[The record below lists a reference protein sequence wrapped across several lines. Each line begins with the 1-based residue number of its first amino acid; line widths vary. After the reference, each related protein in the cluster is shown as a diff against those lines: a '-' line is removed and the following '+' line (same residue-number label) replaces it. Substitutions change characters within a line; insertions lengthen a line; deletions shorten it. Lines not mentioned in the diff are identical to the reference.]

1 MDSYSRSIAVTG
13 ALLLAAALSI
23 LVGAAP
29 QEVESGRSRPL
40 GVESGRPRPLGL
52 ESGRSRPPGHEN
64 VGRSRPPS
72 SISLSDPD
80 GQELIL
86 EDLDVRVA
94 IHGMLSLTELE
105 FRFRN
110 PQAKRMEGRFMCT
123 LPPNA
128 AISRFAK
135 EVNGQ
140 LMEGEVVERLRANQ
154 VYEQYLHQMRDP
166 ALLEQDQGNR
176 FSARIF
182 PIEANDSVRI
192 LLSYSMLIPIRDGV
206 RTYSLPL
213 RGIPEIGRFGFR
225 ASVNP
230 LAGEVARAPKLSQT
244 SVDVFSMEERDYRP
258 ADDLELRVE
267 SADAVGSARLVQA
280 GDFYLAALRPDVKA
294 ISSAAPREWT
304 FYVDTSASAAEGAE
318 HRVRAIEALLSAL
331 PSSDHVEVFA
341 FDNGV
346 VSMGRGPASSISS
359 SIANRLRDRLFLGG
373 TDLVAALR
381 HAAQGANN
389 RPGRAIVFVSDFV
402 PTLGA
407 TSANDVFEAARAIP
421 QRVRVDAL
429 ILGSRQDAAVTRRL
443 TAGRGRVLTIPFTD
457 GLDSSAREAAAM
469 LRRPLGGS
477 VQVRDAAAEW
487 IYPSSFDDVHPGDEV
502 IVLGRTRSGAQP
514 QVAAA
519 GIASVET
526 SPLRA
531 STFGPLLEREA
542 WRAYIEYLAEREAA
556 EPSEA
561 IRRALGS
568 EQVRISVEQRVVIP
582 RTTMLVLE
590 NEWEYQRWGLDR
602 RALAAI
608 LTVDSGGIARLD
620 RKVPLARDFA
630 QRMPPPPI
638 AAPMPEAQN
647 QRFVERGVIGGVVS
661 GVIGGVV
668 DEAKSRESVALAA
681 SDAPNAA
688 PAVTR
693 GRTQWPS
700 SMPAPPRPPAFV
712 SKRRDEGW
720 IRQNKP
726 TRDEIGAML
735 AQLGSDPRN
744 RALYNQLSDALVIY
758 EDWRTLREV
767 ALQWQPYDPE
777 NPQVYEIL
785 GLAAEGLDHRNEAER
800 AYASLIEVAPAK
812 PELLQRAGLLL
823 VRVGGARLAETPLRR
838 ALELR
843 PDRVNSHRHLA
854 LMLWLDGRPEEAAR
868 VLESALRQTFP
879 NWYGDVH
886 RVVRDEL
893 GYVYRS
899 WGSKSPGRRA
909 EIEDRA
915 RDLGIDLSKRD
926 DLRVTV
932 AWETDAN
939 DVDLH
944 VVDPDGEECFY
955 GHSRNRGGLE
965 LYEDI
970 TQGFGPEVIRT
981 ADAERGTYHVG
992 VRYFAA
998 GPMGVSRGLVVIMR
1012 ARDGSEPSIEI
1023 VPFRLVEGGGPI
1035 RYVATVDVK

>member
-1 MDSYSRSIAVTG
+1 MDSFSRSLAVTG
-13 ALLLAAALSI
+13 ALLFAAALSI
-23 LVGAAP
+23 LVAAAP
-29 QEVESGRSRPL
+29 QERESGRSLKVESGRSRPL
-40 GVESGRPRPLGL
+40 VREFSGQD
-52 ESGRSRPPGHEN
+52 RPPAA
-64 VGRSRPPS
+64 
-72 SISLSDPD
+72 ISLSDPD

-94 IHGMLSLTELE
+94 LHGMLSLTELE

-110 PQAKRMEGRFMCT
+110 PQARRMEGRFMCT
-123 LPPNA
+123 LPPGA

-140 LMEGEVVERLRANQ
+140 MMEGEVVERLRASQ
-154 VYEQYLHQMRDP
+154 IYEQYLHQMRDP

-182 PIEANDSVRI
+182 PIEAKDSVRI

-213 RGIPEIGRFGFR
+213 RGIPAIGRFGFR

-230 LAGEVARAPKLSQT
+230 LAGEIARAPKLERT

-267 SADAVGSARLVQA
+267 SARPVGTGHVIQA

-294 ISSAAPREWT
+294 VGGASPREWT
-304 FYVDTSASAAEGAE
+304 FYIDTSASAAEGGE

-341 FDNGV
+341 FDNEV
-346 VSMGRGPASSISS
+346 VSMGRGPASSTGD
-359 SIANRLRDRLFLGG
+359 SIAERLRERLFIGG
-373 TDLVAALR
+373 TDLAGALR
-381 HAAQGANN
+381 HAAQGAGH

-402 PTLGA
+402 ATLGA
-407 TSANDVFEAARAIP
+407 TSANDVLEAARAIP
-421 QRVRVDAL
+421 GRVRVDAV
-429 ILGSRQDAAVTRRL
+429 IVGSRQDAAVARRL
-443 TAGRGRVLTIPFTD
+443 TAGRGRVVTVPFTD
-457 GLDSSAREAAAM
+457 RLESSAREAAAM
-469 LRRPLGGS
+469 LRRPVGGS

-487 IYPSSFDDVHPGDEV
+487 VYPPAFDDVQPGDEV
-502 IVLGRTRSGAQP
+502 LVLGRTRPGAQP
-514 QVAAA
+514 QIAA
-519 GIASVET
+519 GGISSVERST
-526 SPLRA
+526 SRT
-531 STFGPLLEREA
+531 STFAPLLEREA
-542 WRAYIEYLAEREAA
+542 WRAYLEYLAEREAA

-561 IRRALGS
+561 IRRALGA

-602 RALAAI
+602 RALASI

-620 RKVPLARDFA
+620 RTPVGRREPFENT
-630 QRMPPPPI
+630 PPAV
-638 AAPMPEAQN
+638 AAPARETHH
-647 QRFVERGVIGGVVS
+647 FSERDAEVRK
-661 GVIGGVV
+661 
-668 DEAKSRESVALAA
+668 DEAKSRESLDVAAA
-681 SDAPNAA
+681 GPPTVAQG
-688 PAVTR
+688 VTR
-693 GRTQWPS
+693 GRMQWPS
-700 SMPAPPRPPAFV
+700 TMPAPPRPPELMP
-712 SKRRDEGW
+712 KRRDDGW
-720 IRQNKP
+720 IWQTRP
-726 TRDEIGAML
+726 SRDEIGAMRGEL
-735 AQLGSDPRN
+735 RRDPRN
-744 RALYNQLSDALVIY
+744 RALYNRLSDALVIA
-758 EDWRTLREV
+758 EEWRTLRELAV
-767 ALQWQPYDPE
+767 QWQPYDPE

-785 GLAAEGLDHRNEAER
+785 GLAAEGLGHKREAER

-823 VRVGGARLAETPLRR
+823 LRVGGARLAETPLRR

-868 VLESALRQTFP
+868 VLEAALGHTFP

-899 WGSKSPGRRA
+899 WGSQSPERRA
-909 EIEDRA
+909 DIEDRA
-915 RDLGIDLSKRD
+915 REYGVDLSKRD
-926 DLRVTV
+926 GLRVTL

-955 GHSRNRGGLE
+955 GHSRNRDGLE
-965 LYEDI
+965 LYQDI
-970 TQGFGPEVIRT
+970 TQGFGPEVIR
-981 ADAERGTYHVG
+981 AAEATRGTYHVG

-998 GPMGVSRGLVVIMR
+998 GPMGVSRGVVVIMR
-1012 ARDGSEPSIEI
+1012 GSEGREPSIEI
-1023 VPFRLVEGGGPI
+1023 VPFRLMEGGGPI
-1035 RYVATVDVK
+1035 RYVARVDVK